1 MHKDLK
7 KIAKALEAQGFEVE
21 VTKRGHM
28 LVYRDGRHI
37 ATFSGTPS
45 DWRSMKNSLSDARRA
60 GFDWPPRR

>member
-7 KIAKALEAQGFEVE
+7 KIAKALIEQDFEVTT
-21 VTKRGHM
+21 TKRGH
-28 LVYRDGRHI
+28 LVVFRDGELI

-45 DWRSMKNSLSDARRA
+45 DGRSWKNSLAKCKRA